1 MEQSAL
7 LTDEQKNRI
16 VWEPEPAEN
25 AGQSRNAL
33 SDEQFGR
40 IVWDS
45 EPAIE
50 PGQYTPTQRQWG
62 SFFSAFSEDPLLVIP
77 DGIAREALRR
87 GVAALPDPEQEKKKI
102 ALAAYYTQGN
112 PDNFC
117 FTLGNLDG
125 FIERYHGRKLSPDA
139 AFGEVAAILAG
150 EQAEASKG
158 ALKKT
163 GEAVAGMG
171 QNAWYGFGSFL
182 LKAGH
187 GIREPLMPLVEGH
200 FNLDK
205 IGRISRERER
215 EKFAATTR
223 DAWLRGQ
230 QTALNRFYE
239 SLEPWSRR
247 QLKAHYDQRIA
258 ELERQRHAMAGETK
272 GRRER
277 LDADDATTWSED
289 YRNRWKTVFDGL
301 EEKAAEAQ
309 RKYHTDKTIAEHFAD
324 GEFGGALLESLAV
337 AVDQVGQ
344 SVIPQAAAFLA
355 GGPAASAAA
364 LAASSMGERSNQL
377 TGLGKNS
384 PEVLASATIYAAAEA
399 IPEYFLGLVP
409 IFKMF
414 KGTGKKATAEAVTG
428 VRRKIGRFLKDFAGS
443 GASDTTGELITF
455 TAEKLQ
461 DFIEGVNTPDNK
473 RLWEMS
479 RSEIVEFSLEGLPET
494 IVGSFL
500 TAGPLGAVGAI
511 QERRALIEM
520 DRQRQEALRT
530 VKNRRDEL
538 LNKENPTGEEVREI
552 QQLNTVLDAGNIN
565 KSAKLVEEVQ
575 AVTELKA
582 ADEAQQPTDPDSEMD
597 VQELADEAEAEY
609 WTRQQTLA
617 HNPADTADRVRE
629 LAALYPGVNTEVV
642 DDPAMFSDAART
654 EAARREIDLD
664 NVRGFYDPAT
674 NTMVVNAAR
683 VRPSEVPALALH
695 EIVGHAGL
703 KQVLGNA
710 YEQVLDG
717 VIRDHRD
724 DLGTIPLRYNLDLD
738 TVKGQREAAE
748 EYIAHIAESNPDLKP
763 SWWREFLQQIK
774 MLLRRVPGLENLRYT
789 DREIEAMLA
798 RSARAMRRSGKV
810 PPPDARAN
818 ALWGRAD
825 GEAGDGQVRTGTEA
839 EMRFAVNE
847 NGETLFGV
855 AGRDGNLT
863 ARRIIDDRS
872 IRPDEP
878 VLTSDGSDVWGE
890 ITPEMAAAA
899 PELGLE
905 ALPIKL
911 LKGRHTGPHTG
922 YGLAHVYKQHGAELE
937 ARGYDLAEYL
947 IGIFSRPHQIY
958 ASSQGGNI
966 RLELVN
972 KSKPRDIG
980 VLELRKEDGF
990 YSVIT
995 AFPQDFAHYKMRGEL
1010 VWRYTGSKPNKI
1022 SQEGSSV
1029 ISAGKQRTS
1038 PLEPLSAENAA
1049 GTARVTRPKPDSNIN
1064 DSGEKSSTSDDDGI
1078 RFSIAPVWTGSAAD
1092 YDRPSLHYIGTG
1104 EGAQAYGWGLYGS
1117 SDRGIATGY
1126 AERDVKNKFKQPSMK
1141 INGETFTQGNSAALT
1156 GKEEWFGVL
1165 LQHLY
1170 SVNGSRK
1177 QAAKNIRD
1185 GIRRLRNLAKSETDG
1200 KELEFYQAMISDL
1213 KRAADF
1219 LADEGNTV
1227 EYDGGRNIYKQ
1238 TFWPDKEE
1246 NLLDWDEP
1254 VPPEQMQQIADQAVK
1269 EQLPFGYTEDGKNFF
1284 NGSGTSGELLYKDL
1298 AKSFNLG
1305 SPQAVSEF
1313 LYRAG
1318 IDGITY
1324 IGDASGVRNY
1334 VAFSDQDIRVDE
1346 HLRFSV
1352 SEYSDQDMETFATI
1366 LRPFVGLAMDKTDA
1380 EYLAYLQ
1387 EKNLPVH
1394 SEEWAHAF
1402 AVMANEMNR
1411 EAQKRAQEEKKF
1423 NWLYENIPFYRYAVD
1438 AAGTHDFKIVPSHRF
1453 AGEEFTGTFIAE
1465 AWRKFSGKEKAEGKT
1480 GARRKKK
1487 LEEAAGIRSD
1497 ALAETIARDIGGD
1510 AIQIENDLIDFF
1522 RDLDKRKLGSKYSD
1536 YRKESAFHD
1545 KEQEREARQ
1554 EFEALRREEERN
1566 RIEEEAYSILAEG
1579 REITEEYRKAEPEVV
1594 KLVRDRLLGEQAKQ
1608 YTNQQELEAI
1618 NAAIRQEA
1626 GNAATYAQAYRDA
1639 REKAWQEYNER
1650 YRQLRDRVMESKAD
1664 ALKLQREAAAFAEK
1678 YLPPEARGE
1687 FSRRIIGLLEYST
1700 LPNKKYPEGR
1710 RKAEFDRLQQ
1720 DILNR
1725 SGEVNKTKLLGEIK
1739 ELLDANKTRHN
1750 YKGIPTSAAP
1760 ATQQQIDR
1768 IRFIASMNLP
1778 AAAAAIEANNTRIAE
1793 LEEAG
1798 DAETAIADLRL
1809 DNTLLS
1815 TFAGLNERPAEAVRE
1830 ARRLLGSVIL
1840 HGRAILKEQLAARQE
1855 RLRRM
1860 RADVIADLTDGGM
1873 EVQGNKDGN
1882 QHAAYPLRLNSISG
1896 TLKLLSG
1903 RSIEDLANTVSGGFL
1918 RRIEDASWNES
1929 TEIRRVDDALMQAY
1943 RDIAKTENVFQRA
1956 KFIRKVYTEVE
1967 HSGVFRNVY
1976 AQTREIAKNRYILRV
1991 GKRELLR
1998 RNIPVEQARD
2008 LLRRID
2014 AGEKVELYQDIP
2026 LTEAGLHF
2034 LRLQLADYDAGL
2046 KPAYEIF
2053 GDEQD
2058 DAQFNRM
2065 LESEAK
2071 NANLQL
2077 FAPDQGEA
2085 PPVRQEEKLSP
2096 GAALQILLT
2105 WEQPH
2110 YRPGMEWN
2118 GWTEESMEQIRKFI
2132 GPEVLQFGYWMRDFI
2147 RSRQKQLDRA
2157 VYERYGAHLP
2167 ENPNYF
2173 PANFRESVKSKVRE
2187 DRGGM
2192 GRGVGTMS
2200 VNPNFLIARKFHLK
2214 PVDTSVN
2221 AFEVFLNN
2229 QLETIHF
2236 LNWSETVRDLRSV
2249 YSNRDVQEAIDNQL
2263 GRNVK
2268 AKLFEGINAL
2278 AQNGVPGG
2286 DAGVKAINKLIR
2298 LWVPSNIAIN
2308 PGSWIKQ
2315 MLGAIAYSNN
2325 MPLTEW
2331 AKYSSR
2337 AAFWNAD
2344 FREFAEL
2351 AGNSD
2356 YMKNRMHGSL
2366 NKELQFMLSRSRS
2379 AEHYNPLLDSMME
2392 YATWGTRATDY
2403 WASIHGGYA
2412 IYAYNRDKAL
2422 AAGRSA
2428 AEATAIGLRQ
2438 WQRATD
2444 QTQQSAY
2451 IKDQNSYQLN
2461 QGLYRFLTVYQS
2473 NPMQILGLQLDNLNR
2488 LRYGDKKAARK
2499 ELAKMIFINHLVI
2512 PPLML
2517 AVNEILR
2524 NGFDFE
2530 EWDWE
2535 DFFIA
2540 AAFGNLSSAF
2550 LWGQFLFNASN
2561 AAADKLL
2568 HRPMWRTSDYSALPM
2583 LDDATNSL
2591 TQLIGLVDKDEITEK
2606 DMLSSMQSIGNL
2618 MMTTAPF
2625 PGAAGA
2631 ISKAGAVMKFTTTQA
2646 KRIYNLFSE
2655 K

>member
-1 MEQSAL
+1 MPNEAL
-7 LTDEQKNRI
+7 LEEWNNAEPVAVPAADDITAE
-16 VWEPEPAEN
+16 WEKATPIDWKPGHFIPTRRDWAAMRESFAGDPLAFVPDPQLRADFEFVTAREKDPELTRKKLALANYYANMRRERVLFAYDNLDSFIKQFHGKELSADAAYNEVAKLLTPQQGMAEGGEYWKSVGKAGGAKVAKSVTN
-25 AGQSRNAL
+25 AGWSLLKQFMIGAEMQALADPLAPKSYEAAQETMNRVGNIEKVIEKQRGESVGYYGDVAQENTAAILKDDWFTSSEGIADWCTNAFTAVLVEAPNMGAQVALSIAAPQAAPFLLGGIYANDKYFDL
-33 SDEQFGR
+33 SDEHPEMS
-40 IVWDS
+40 DS
-45 EPAIE
+45 DKAIN
-50 PGQYTPTQRQWG
+50 
-62 SFFSAFSEDPLLVIP
+62 
-77 DGIAREALRR
+77 
-87 GVAALPDPEQEKKKI
+87 AALTGVI
-102 ALAAYYTQGN
+102 N
-112 PDNFC
+112 
-117 FTLGNLDG
+117 
-125 FIERYHGRKLSPDA
+125 
-139 AFGEVAAILAG
+139 
-150 EQAEASKG
+150 G
-158 ALKKT
+158 A
-163 GEAVAGMG
+163 
-171 QNAWYGFGSFL
+171 
-182 LKAGH
+182 
-187 GIREPLMPLVEGH
+187 
-200 FNLDK
+200 LDK
-205 IGRISRERER
+205 ISVGILTGKGVKPELVKQGMAKAIRYSLASIGKEGGVEAAQQLAENSVDIMTGVYGDFHKLSWEERG
-215 EKFAATTR
+215 K
-223 DAWLRGQ
+223 LLLKGVP
-230 QTALNRFYE
+230 E
-239 SLEPWSRR
+239 SFLVGAVYGAPYAGIGYMNAR
-247 QLKAHYDQRIA
+247 Q
-258 ELERQRHAMAGETK
+258 
-272 GRRER
+272 RER
-277 LDADDATTWSED
+277 LRVDGQAFLEQRRAEIMA
-289 YRNRWKTVFDGL
+289 KETVTQQDL
-301 EEKAAEAQ
+301 VELQECNN
-309 RKYHTDKTIAEHFAD
+309 
-324 GEFGGALLESLAV
+324 LLEAANPDAV
-337 AVDQVGQ
+337 IRLGAAVNFNEQLQ
-344 SVIPQAAAFLA
+344 PQA
-355 GGPAASAAA
+355 
-364 LAASSMGERSNQL
+364 
-377 TGLGKNS
+377 
-384 PEVLASATIYAAAEA
+384 EVA
-399 IPEYFLGLVP
+399 
-409 IFKMF
+409 
-414 KGTGKKATAEAVTG
+414 
-428 VRRKIGRFLKDFAGS
+428 D
-443 GASDTTGELITF
+443 
-455 TAEKLQ
+455 
-461 DFIEGVNTPDNK
+461 PDQ
-473 RLWEMS
+473 EMS
-479 RSEIVEFSLEGLPET
+479 
-494 IVGSFL
+494 
-500 TAGPLGAVGAI
+500 
-511 QERRALIEM
+511 
-520 DRQRQEALRT
+520 
-530 VKNRRDEL
+530 
-538 LNKENPTGEEVREI
+538 
-552 QQLNTVLDAGNIN
+552 
-565 KSAKLVEEVQ
+565 VEE
-575 AVTELKA
+575 L
-582 ADEAQQPTDPDSEMD
+582 AQQ
-597 VQELADEAEAEY
+597 AEQQY
-609 WTRQQTLA
+609 WIRTKALA

-642 DDPAMFSDAART
+642 DDPAMFSDAARA

-710 YEQVLDG
+710 YDQMLDG

-774 MLLRRVPGLENLRYT
+774 MLLRRVPGLENLRYS

-818 ALWGRAD
+818 ALRGRAD

-863 ARRIIDDRS
+863 ARQIIDDPS

-911 LKGRHTGPHTG
+911 LKGMHRGNHAGF
-922 YGLAHVYKQHGAELE
+922 GLVHMYEEHGAELE
-937 ARGYDLAEYL
+937 ARGYDLVEYL
-947 IGIFSRPHQIY
+947 AGIFSRPNQIY
-958 ASSQGGNI
+958 ASSQEKNI
-966 RLELVN
+966 RLELVT
-972 KSKPRDIG
+972 KSKPRNIG

-995 AFPQDFAHYKMRGEL
+995 AFPMDWERSKVRGKL
-1010 VWRYTGSKPNKI
+1010 IWQYSVPKYNPA
-1022 SQEGSSV
+1022 SSEPD
-1029 ISAGKQRTS
+1029 
-1038 PLEPLSAENAA
+1038 PLEPLSADKAA
-1049 GTARVTRPKPDSNIN
+1049 SAARMSGTKSDPNIT

-1078 RFSIAPVWTGSAAD
+1078 RFSIAPVWTGSAAA

-1305 SPQAVSEF
+1305 SPKAVSEF

-1324 IGDASGVRNY
+1324 IGDTSGVRNY

-1402 AVMANEMNR
+1402 AAMAEQMNQ
-1411 EAQKRAQEEKKF
+1411 EAQTRADKEKKF

-1438 AAGTHDFKIVPSHRF
+1438 AAGTRDFKIVPSHRF

-1522 RDLDKRKLGSKYSD
+1522 RDLTKRELGSKYSD
-1536 YRKESAFHD
+1536 YRKESAFRD

-1554 EFEALRREEERN
+1554 EFEELRREEERN

-1626 GNAATYAQAYRDA
+1626 GDASTYAQAYRDA
-1639 REKAWQEYNER
+1639 REKTWQEYNER

-1739 ELLDANKTRHN
+1739 ELLDANKTRRN

-1815 TFAGLNERPAEAVRE
+1815 TFAGLDERPVEAVRE

-1873 EVQGNKDGN
+1873 EVQGNRDGN

-1956 KFIRKVYTEVE
+1956 KFIRKFYTEVE

-2173 PANFRESVKSKVRE
+2173 PASFRESVKSKVRE

-2236 LNWSETVRDLRSV
+2236 LNWSETVRDMRSV
-2249 YSNRDVQEAIDNQL
+2249 YSNRDVQEAIDNRL

-2268 AKLFEGINAL
+2268 TKLFEGINAL

-2422 AAGRSA
+2422 AEGRST
-2428 AEATAIGLRQ
+2428 AEAAAIGLRQ

-2568 HRPMWRTSDYSALPM
+2568 HRPMWRTSNYSALPM

-2606 DMLSSMQSIGNL
+2606 EILGSMQSIGNL

-2631 ISKAGAVMKFTTTQA
+2631 ISKAGAIMKFTTTQA
-2646 KRIYNLFSE
+2646 KRIYNLFAE

>member
-16 VWEPEPAEN
+16 IWDPEPVEN
-25 AGQSRNAL
+25 AGPSRNTP

-40 IVWDS
+40 IVWDT
-45 EPAIE
+45 EPAIQ

-87 GVAALPDPEQEKKKI
+87 GVAALPDPELEKKKI

-112 PDNFC
+112 PDNFR
-117 FTLGNLDG
+117 FMLGNLDG

-158 ALKKT
+158 VLEKT

-187 GIREPLMPLVEGH
+187 GIREPLMPLVESH

-215 EKFAATTR
+215 EKFAASTR

-230 QTALNRFYE
+230 QMALNRFYE
-239 SLEPWSRR
+239 SLEPWSRQ
-247 QLKAHYDQRIA
+247 QLKAHYEQRIA
-258 ELERQRHAMAGETK
+258 ELGRQRHAMAGETQ
-272 GRRER
+272 GRLER

-355 GGPAASAAA
+355 GGPAVSVTA

-538 LNKENPTGEEVREI
+538 LNKKNPTGEEVREI

-582 ADEAQQPTDPDSEMD
+582 ADEAQQPVDPDSEMD

-674 NTMVVNAAR
+674 NTMVVNAAK

-789 DREIEAMLA
+789 DREIEVMLA

-818 ALWGRAD
+818 ALRGRAD
-825 GEAGDGQVRTGTEA
+825 VSDRADRADGPDGEGGV
-839 EMRFAVNE
+839 RFAVNADIQAE
-847 NGETLFGV
+847 LDRPLTLDEKRAVNRFL
-855 AGRDGNLT
+855 DE
-863 ARRIIDDRS
+863 
-872 IRPDEP
+872 EP
-878 VLTSDGSDVWGE
+878 VA
-890 ITPEMAAAA
+890 EMKEHEVPHFEKA
-899 PELGLE
+899 G
-905 ALPIKL
+905 ALVRYINE
-911 LKGRHTGPHTG
+911 
-922 YGLAHVYKQHGAELE
+922 YYAQHGARTVSSPLGFDISLE
-937 ARGYDLAEYL
+937 GKAVSSSVAHGLHPAKVQAFLLVPDIIRKGMFAGKLEKNNANDPSAYL
-947 IGIFSRPHQIY
+947 IAAPVR
-958 ASSQGGNI
+958 
-966 RLELVN
+966 
-972 KSKPRDIG
+972 IG
-980 VLELRKEDGF
+980 TE
-990 YSVIT
+990 
-995 AFPQDFAHYKMRGEL
+995 
-1010 VWRYTGSKPNKI
+1010 RYTGLVEFIVDPNINRMKLHDVI
-1022 SQEGSSV
+1022 LQKNSSA
-1029 ISAGKQRTS
+1029 SGYAGVPKNNPARRGAVRKLLEDIRTS
-1038 PLEPLSAENAA
+1038 EN
-1049 GTARVTRPKPDSNIN
+1049 NIA
-1064 DSGEKSSTSDDDGI
+1064 DSGEKSSTSDGDGI

-1170 SVNGSRK
+1170 SVNGNRK

-1254 VPPEQMQQIADQAVK
+1254 VPSEQMQQIADQAVK

-1402 AVMANEMNR
+1402 AAMAEQMNQ
-1411 EAQKRAQEEKKF
+1411 EAQTRADKEKKF

-1438 AAGTHDFKIVPSHRF
+1438 AAGTRDFKIVPSHRF
-1453 AGEEFTGTFIAE
+1453 AGEEFTGTFIAD

-1487 LEEAAGIRSD
+1487 LEEAAGVRSD

-1510 AIQIENDLIDFF
+1510 AIQVENDLIDFF

-1639 REKAWQEYNER
+1639 RERTWQEYNER

-1739 ELLDANKTRHN
+1739 ELLDANKTRRN

-1798 DAETAIADLRL
+1798 DAETAIADLRQ

-1815 TFAGLNERPAEAVRE
+1815 TFAGLEERPVEAVRE
-1830 ARRLLGSVIL
+1830 ARRLLGSVVL
-1840 HGRAILKEQLAARQE
+1840 HGRAVLKEQLAARQE
-1855 RLRRM
+1855 RIGRM

-2167 ENPNYF
+2167 ENQNYF
-2173 PANFRESVKSKVRE
+2173 PASFRESVKSKVRE

-2249 YSNRDVQEAIDNQL
+2249 YSNRDVQEAIDNRL
-2263 GRNVK
+2263 GKNVK

-2422 AAGRSA
+2422 AEGRST
-2428 AEATAIGLRQ
+2428 AEAAAIGLRQ

-2591 TQLIGLVDKDEITEK
+2591 TQLISLVDKDEITEK

-2646 KRIYNLFSE
+2646 KRIYNLFAE

>member
-1 MEQSAL
+1 MTNEALPEEWNNAEPVAVPPADDIIARWEKATPIDWKPGHFIPTRRNWAAMRESFAGDPLAFVLDPKLRADFEFVTAREKDPELTRKKLALANYYANMRRERVLFAYDNLDSFIKQFHGKELSADAAYNEVAKL
-7 LTDEQKNRI
+7 LTPQQSMAEGGEYWKSVGKAGGAKVAKSVTNAGWSLLKQFMIGAEMQALADPLAPKSYEAAQEAMNRI
-16 VWEPEPAEN
+16 GNVEKVIEKQRGESVGYYEDVAQEN
-25 AGQSRNAL
+25 TAAILKDDWFTSSEGIADWCTNAFTAVLVEAPNMGAQVALSIAAPQAAPFLLGGIYANDKYFDL
-33 SDEQFGR
+33 SDEHPEMS
-40 IVWDS
+40 DS
-45 EPAIE
+45 DKAIN
-50 PGQYTPTQRQWG
+50 
-62 SFFSAFSEDPLLVIP
+62 
-77 DGIAREALRR
+77 
-87 GVAALPDPEQEKKKI
+87 AALTGVI
-102 ALAAYYTQGN
+102 N
-112 PDNFC
+112 
-117 FTLGNLDG
+117 
-125 FIERYHGRKLSPDA
+125 
-139 AFGEVAAILAG
+139 
-150 EQAEASKG
+150 G
-158 ALKKT
+158 A
-163 GEAVAGMG
+163 
-171 QNAWYGFGSFL
+171 
-182 LKAGH
+182 
-187 GIREPLMPLVEGH
+187 
-200 FNLDK
+200 LDK
-205 IGRISRERER
+205 ISVGILTGKGVKPELVKQGMAKAIRYGLTSIGKEGGVEAAQQLAENSVDIMTGVYGDFNKLSWEERG
-215 EKFAATTR
+215 K
-223 DAWLRGQ
+223 LLLKGVP
-230 QTALNRFYE
+230 E
-239 SLEPWSRR
+239 SFFVGAVYGAPYAGIGYMNAR
-247 QLKAHYDQRIA
+247 Q
-258 ELERQRHAMAGETK
+258 
-272 GRRER
+272 RER
-277 LDADDATTWSED
+277 LRVDGQAFLEQRRAEIMA
-289 YRNRWKTVFDGL
+289 KETVTQQDL
-301 EEKAAEAQ
+301 VELQECNN
-309 RKYHTDKTIAEHFAD
+309 
-324 GEFGGALLESLAV
+324 LLEAANPDAV
-337 AVDQVGQ
+337 IRLGAAVNFNEQLQ
-344 SVIPQAAAFLA
+344 PQAEIA
-355 GGPAASAAA
+355 
-364 LAASSMGERSNQL
+364 
-377 TGLGKNS
+377 
-384 PEVLASATIYAAAEA
+384 
-399 IPEYFLGLVP
+399 
-409 IFKMF
+409 
-414 KGTGKKATAEAVTG
+414 
-428 VRRKIGRFLKDFAGS
+428 D
-443 GASDTTGELITF
+443 
-455 TAEKLQ
+455 
-461 DFIEGVNTPDNK
+461 PDQ
-473 RLWEMS
+473 EMS
-479 RSEIVEFSLEGLPET
+479 
-494 IVGSFL
+494 
-500 TAGPLGAVGAI
+500 
-511 QERRALIEM
+511 
-520 DRQRQEALRT
+520 
-530 VKNRRDEL
+530 
-538 LNKENPTGEEVREI
+538 
-552 QQLNTVLDAGNIN
+552 
-565 KSAKLVEEVQ
+565 VEE
-575 AVTELKA
+575 L
-582 ADEAQQPTDPDSEMD
+582 AQQ
-597 VQELADEAEAEY
+597 AEQQY
-609 WTRQQTLA
+609 WIRTKALV

-642 DDPAMFSDAART
+642 DDPAMFSDAAKA
-654 EAARREIDLD
+654 EAARREIALD

-674 NTMVVNAAR
+674 NTMVVNAAK

-703 KQVLGNA
+703 KQVLGNT
-710 YEQVLDG
+710 YDQMLDS

-748 EYIAHIAESNPDLKP
+748 EYIAHIAEGNPDLKP

-798 RSARAMRRSGKV
+798 RSARAMRRSSKV

-818 ALWGRAD
+818 ALRGRAD
-825 GEAGDGQVRTGTEA
+825 REAETRFALRDFPEEAQRLEAGRLKIFTDNYRQILEEFDAGTLPRDRQIEL
-839 EMRFAVNE
+839 
-847 NGETLFGV
+847 GETPDALTMLGV
-855 AGRDGNLT
+855 EQLPVSMSGSLLYKAREKHGLTTAELKQIPEALYNPVMIFDSSDRSTNFESGMVVLTQIRDKDGKPVIIALNLGKGSKRHQVNDIASIHGRRVKNIVDWIDEGFLRYSHKKRALAF
-863 ARRIIDDRS
+863 ARFHRLQLPKKATLSERNSDIIIDES
-872 IRPDEP
+872 PN
-878 VLTSDGSDVWGE
+878 VK
-890 ITPEMAAAA
+890 PEN
-899 PELGLE
+899 E
-905 ALPIKL
+905 K
-911 LKGRHTGPHTG
+911 T
-922 YGLAHVYKQHGAELE
+922 
-937 ARGYDLAEYL
+937 
-947 IGIFSRPHQIY
+947 
-958 ASSQGGNI
+958 
-966 RLELVN
+966 
-972 KSKPRDIG
+972 
-980 VLELRKEDGF
+980 
-990 YSVIT
+990 
-995 AFPQDFAHYKMRGEL
+995 
-1010 VWRYTGSKPNKI
+1010 
-1022 SQEGSSV
+1022 
-1029 ISAGKQRTS
+1029 
-1038 PLEPLSAENAA
+1038 
-1049 GTARVTRPKPDSNIN
+1049 N
-1064 DSGEKSSTSDDDGI
+1064 DSGNGI

-1117 SDRGIATGY
+1117 SSENVARWYARTD
-1126 AERDVKNKFKQPSMK
+1126 AERKNRAR
-1141 INGETFTQGNSAALT
+1141 I
-1156 GKEEWFGVL
+1156 L
-1165 LQHLY
+1165 L
-1170 SVNGSRK
+1170 
-1177 QAAKNIRD
+1177 
-1185 GIRRLRNLAKSETDG
+1185 DG
-1200 KELEFYQAMISDL
+1200 KEPDPDWLDRADLSGEPTEFEIENTVLEDVRGRRGSISGTLEYYRIQMSKPTTRRESPEFYRLCREWLEKNKDRIQYIP
-1213 KRAADF
+1213 
-1219 LADEGNTV
+1219 EQEETT
-1227 EYDGGRNIYKQ
+1227 GRRNVYKQ
-1238 TFWPDKEE
+1238 TFWTGKEE
-1246 NLLDWDEP
+1246 NLLDWNENI
-1254 VPPEQMQQIADQAVK
+1254 PPEQAQNILDALRREYDDFNSPDGANLISRLSMAMPGEISEAEAAMLEIPAGKREPHPFPGEEVYQA
-1269 EQLPFGYTEDGKNFF
+1269 LTDF
-1284 NGSGTSGELLYKDL
+1284 
-1298 AKSFNLG
+1298 LG
-1305 SPQAVSEF
+1305 SPKAASEF

-1318 IDGITY
+1318 VSGITF
-1324 IGDASGVRNY
+1324 IGGSSGVRNY

-1402 AVMANEMNR
+1402 AAMAEQMNQ
-1411 EAQKRAQEEKKF
+1411 EAQTRADKEKKF

-1438 AAGTHDFKIVPSHRF
+1438 AAGTRDFKIVPSHRF
-1453 AGEEFTGTFIAE
+1453 AGEEFSGTFIAD

-1487 LEEAAGIRSD
+1487 LEEAAGVRSD

-1536 YRKESAFHD
+1536 YRKESAFRD

-1566 RIEEEAYSILAEG
+1566 RIEEEVYSILTEG

-1626 GNAATYAQAYRDA
+1626 GNAATNAQAYRDA
-1639 REKAWQEYNER
+1639 RERTWQEYNER

-1725 SGEVNKTKLLGEIK
+1725 SGEVSKTKLLGEIK
-1739 ELLDANKTRHN
+1739 ELLDANKTRRN

-1815 TFAGLNERPAEAVRE
+1815 TFAGLDERPVEAVRE
-1830 ARRLLGSVIL
+1830 ARQLLGSVVL

-2173 PANFRESVKSKVRE
+2173 PASFRESVKSKVKE
-2187 DRGGM
+2187 ERGGM

-2379 AEHYNPLLDSMME
+2379 TEHYNPLLDSMME

-2646 KRIYNLFSE
+2646 KRIYNLFAE

>member
-25 AGQSRNAL
+25 AGQSRNTL

-87 GVAALPDPEQEKKKI
+87 GVAALPDPELEKKKI

-112 PDNFC
+112 PDNFR

-150 EQAEASKG
+150 EQAEASKS
-158 ALKKT
+158 AWEKNI
-163 GEAVAGMG
+163 EAEFGMM
-171 QNAWYGFGSFL
+171 QNVWYGFGSFL

-247 QLKAHYDQRIA
+247 QLKVHYDQRIA

-272 GRRER
+272 GRLER

-309 RKYHTDKTIAEHFAD
+309 RKYHTDKTIAAHFAD

-355 GGPAASAAA
+355 GGPAASVTA

-500 TAGPLGAVGAI
+500 TAGPLGAAGAI

-520 DRQRQEALRT
+520 DRQRQEALRM

-582 ADEAQQPTDPDSEMD
+582 ADETQQPVDPDSEMD
-597 VQELADEAEAEY
+597 VQELADEAEAKY

-710 YEQVLDG
+710 YEQMLDG
-717 VIRDHRD
+717 VIRAHRD

-748 EYIAHIAESNPDLKP
+748 EYIAHIAEGNPDLKP

-798 RSARAMRRSGKV
+798 RSARAMRRSGRSGEAGARSGKV

-818 ALWGRAD
+818 ALRGRADVSDVSDRAD
-825 GEAGDGQVRTGTEA
+825 GEGG
-839 EMRFAVNE
+839 MRFAVNADVQAE
-847 NGETLFGV
+847 LD
-855 AGRDGNLT
+855 RPLT
-863 ARRIIDDRS
+863 
-872 IRPDEP
+872 PDEKRAVNRFLDEEP
-878 VLTSDGSDVWGE
+878 
-890 ITPEMAAAA
+890 IAEMKEHEVPHFEKA
-899 PELGLE
+899 G
-905 ALPIKL
+905 ALVRYINE
-911 LKGRHTGPHTG
+911 
-922 YGLAHVYKQHGAELE
+922 YYAQHGARTVSSSLGFEISLE
-937 ARGYDLAEYL
+937 GKAVSSSVAHGIHPAKVQAFLLVPDIIRKGIFAGKLEKNNANDPNAYL
-947 IGIFSRPHQIY
+947 IVAPVR
-958 ASSQGGNI
+958 
-966 RLELVN
+966 
-972 KSKPRDIG
+972 IG
-980 VLELRKEDGF
+980 TE
-990 YSVIT
+990 
-995 AFPQDFAHYKMRGEL
+995 
-1010 VWRYTGSKPNKI
+1010 RYTGLVEFIVDPNINRMKLHDAI
-1022 SQEGSSV
+1022 LQKNSSASGYASV
-1029 ISAGKQRTS
+1029 PKNNPARRGAVRKL
-1038 PLEPLSAENAA
+1038 LEDIRSL
-1049 GTARVTRPKPDSNIN
+1049 KYNIN
-1064 DSGEKSSTSDDDGI
+1064 DSGEKSSTSDDSLQ
-1078 RFSIAPVWTGSAAD
+1078 FS
-1092 YDRPSLHYIGTG
+1092 
-1104 EGAQAYGWGLYGS
+1104 
-1117 SDRGIATGY
+1117 
-1126 AERDVKNKFKQPSMK
+1126 M
-1141 INGETFTQGNSAALT
+1141 
-1156 GKEEWFGVL
+1156 
-1165 LQHLY
+1165 
-1170 SVNGSRK
+1170 
-1177 QAAKNIRD
+1177 
-1185 GIRRLRNLAKSETDG
+1185 
-1200 KELEFYQAMISDL
+1200 
-1213 KRAADF
+1213 
-1219 LADEGNTV
+1219 
-1227 EYDGGRNIYKQ
+1227 
-1238 TFWPDKEE
+1238 
-1246 NLLDWDEP
+1246 
-1254 VPPEQMQQIADQAVK
+1254 
-1269 EQLPFGYTEDGKNFF
+1269 
-1284 NGSGTSGELLYKDL
+1284 
-1298 AKSFNLG
+1298 
-1305 SPQAVSEF
+1305 
-1313 LYRAG
+1313 
-1318 IDGITY
+1318 
-1324 IGDASGVRNY
+1324 
-1334 VAFSDQDIRVDE
+1334 
-1346 HLRFSV
+1346 

-1402 AVMANEMNR
+1402 AAMAEQMNQ
-1411 EAQKRAQEEKKF
+1411 EAQTRADKEKKF

-1438 AAGTHDFKIVPSHRF
+1438 AAGTRDFKIVPSHRF
-1453 AGEEFTGTFIAE
+1453 AGEEFTGTFIAD

-1480 GARRKKK
+1480 GARRQKK
-1487 LEEAAGIRSD
+1487 LEEAAGVRSD

-1639 REKAWQEYNER
+1639 REKTWQEYNER

-1687 FSRRIIGLLEYST
+1687 FNRRIIGLLEYST

-1725 SGEVNKTKLLGEIK
+1725 SGEVNKTKLLGEIQ
-1739 ELLDANKTRHN
+1739 ELLDANKTRRN

-1815 TFAGLNERPAEAVRE
+1815 TFAGLDERPAEAVRE

-1855 RLRRM
+1855 RLQRM

-1873 EVQGNKDGN
+1873 EVQGNRDGN

-1943 RDIAKTENVFQRA
+1943 RDIARTENVFQRA

-1991 GKRELLR
+1991 GKRGLLR

-2173 PANFRESVKSKVRE
+2173 PASFRESVKSKVKE
-2187 DRGGM
+2187 ERGGM

-2298 LWVPSNIAIN
+2298 LWVPANIAIN

-2344 FREFAEL
+2344 FREFADL

-2422 AAGRSA
+2422 AEGRSA

-2568 HRPMWRTSDYSALPM
+2568 HRPMWRTSNYSALPM

-2606 DMLSSMQSIGNL
+2606 EILGSMQSIGNL

-2646 KRIYNLFSE
+2646 KRIYNLFAE